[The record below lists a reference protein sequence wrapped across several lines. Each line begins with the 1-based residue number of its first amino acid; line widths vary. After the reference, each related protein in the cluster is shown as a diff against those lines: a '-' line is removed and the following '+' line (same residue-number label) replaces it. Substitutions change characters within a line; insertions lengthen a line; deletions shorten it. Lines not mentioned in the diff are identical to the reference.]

1 MDINKIYG
9 DTKKTEKLLKSLE
22 DSHKRIYGLFA
33 DSLAE
38 LSEQILKPNSFKKE
52 LINIDTKTNYKNYF
66 TDNTGHN
73 YRYFYYLNTE
83 YDDLDDDDPDIFE
96 DCLCKYNIFYIAI
109 KDMLKYNRVYGRFG
123 NSVAEAKE
131 QEQSLRLEDC
141 IEDKSDK
148 MFIASNGEKYK
159 FFYPIKKEKKIYI
172 FDKSKVHTLLDT
184 DLLIDNKS
192 QGFLANSILML
203 REYVET
209 NNKEHFGNIRISKIK
224 FDELPYFLD
233 NAGFMYFYPIDEG
246 ENE

>member
-1 MDINKIYG
+1 MSNYIENNEPKYTMPFEISDMEFIKENQKNIRVCM
-9 DTKKTEKLLKSLE
+9 E
-22 DSHKRIYGLFA
+22 DL
-33 DSLAE
+33 
-38 LSEQILKPNSFKKE
+38 
-52 LINIDTKTNYKNYF
+52 
-66 TDNTGHN
+66 
-73 YRYFYYLNTE
+73 
-83 YDDLDDDDPDIFE
+83 
-96 DCLCKYNIFYIAI
+96 
-109 KDMLKYNRVYGRFG
+109 RFP
-123 NSVAEAKE
+123 
-131 QEQSLRLEDC
+131 

-233 NAGFMYFYPIDEG
+233 NAGFMYFYPIGEG
-246 ENE
+246 QNE